1 LRGDKVTLTIPIL
14 NIRLR
19 LSFWFFALIALF
31 LLLDRRI
38 ILLYIALPV
47 IVHELGHII
56 VMAFC
61 KVKITEIS
69 LTPVSVRIIAGSPV
83 LSYRKELAIAAGGIA
98 ANLIIALLWR
108 LFAFQSMRVMLIVAS
123 NLAVAA
129 FNLLPVGNLDGGR
142 IVRILCA
149 RCLSP
154 GLASAISKLISFAV
168 LVPLSAI
175 AAFLLLR
182 GNGNFTLA
190 LVCAYLFL
198 IVARNVD

>member
-1 LRGDKVTLTIPIL
+1 MILTIPIL

-31 LLLDRRI
+31 ILLDRQI
-38 ILLYIALPV
+38 FLWYIALPV
-47 IVHELGHII
+47 LVHELGHII

-69 LTPVSVRIIAGSPV
+69 LTPVSVRIMTRSPTI
-83 LSYRKELAIAAGGIA
+83 SYQKELVVAAGGIA
-98 ANLIIALLWR
+98 ANLIVALLWR
-108 LFAFQSMRVMLIVAS
+108 FFAFQSMRAMLMVAS

-142 IVRILCA
+142 IVRVLCA
-149 RCLSP
+149 RYLNP
-154 GLASAISKLISFAV
+154 GLVPVISRLISFAV
-168 LVPLSAI
+168 LVPLSAL
-175 AAFLLLR
+175 AVFLLLR
-182 GNGNFTLA
+182 GDGNFTLA
-190 LVCAYLFL
+190 LICGYLFI